1 MPTHTTRDIIQDARD
16 QLVGK
21 VPLPIDQ
28 CHEITRAL
36 VYKFLSSADTDTI
49 ALAGKPTYFVDAYN
63 ESHWDR
69 LMAPEQTANEI
80 QRLYTAGLTMLG
92 SREDIPSAFQTI
104 YQDAFIPY
112 NDPIVLRDFLG
123 IINKFNTDDTES
135 IGDAYETMLQYLGA
149 QASAGQFRTPRHI
162 IDFIVGIVN
171 PEQHETILDPACGTA
186 GFLAS
191 AYSHIAGANVGN
203 FSFSDQAV
211 LARNLVGYDISPDM
225 VKLATINLYLNH
237 RQSPDVSVYD
247 TLNERRTLERPL
259 RRHPGQPA
267 PLCRR
272 KGASARTSGTASAAA
287 APRLSSSITLSTHLN
302 DRGRAGVI
310 VPEGVIFQQQ
320 RGHTELRRLL
330 VENCLVA
337 VISLPGGV
345 FQPYS
350 GVKTSILIMDKALGR
365 KTDHIAFFKVEND
378 GYDLGAQRREIAAND
393 LPAVQAEIAEYL
405 RRLRG
410 GKSVDD
416 FEPTLGLVVAK
427 ERIADGGDYNLSGE
441 RYRNTGMRLSEFPIV
456 SLGEVVEIL
465 DKQRK
470 PITKHDRKAGPY
482 PYYGATG
489 VLDYVAGYIFDEPL
503 VLLGEDGAK
512 WEAGMR
518 SAYHVDG
525 KVWVNNHAHVL
536 RSKRDR
542 LLDKFLIEI
551 INQADLTPYI
561 TGVTVPKL
569 NQAKLKSIQIP
580 LPPLEVQREIVA
592 EIEEYQRV
600 IDGARA
606 VVDNWRPR
614 IAVDPEWPLTYIP
627 DAVADQPYSCKAG
640 PFGSTLKKESYVP
653 SGYKIYGQEQVIRND
668 VSFGD
673 YYIGEEKFRE
683 LASCKVEAGDV
694 LVSLVGTYG
703 KTLII
708 PNDHEPGI
716 INPRLL
722 KITLDANK
730 MIPEFFVAI
739 FAQETV
745 MSQVRAKS
753 HGGTMNILSMKIL
766 KDLRIPLPP
775 LETQQAIVAEIEAER
790 AAVDHARDLAAR
802 MQARIDA
809 AIGRVW
815 GG

>member
-49 ALAGKPTYFVDAYN
+49 ALEGKPTYFVDAYN

-92 SREDIPSAFQTI
+92 SREDIPPAFQAI

-171 PEQHETILDPACGTA
+171 PEKHETILDPACGTA

-247 TLNERRTLERPL
+247 TLTSEERWNDHYDVILANPPFMSPKGGIRPHQRYSISS
-259 RRHPGQPA
+259 RRSEA
-267 PLCRR
+267 LF
-272 KGASARTSGTASAAA
+272 ADY
-287 APRLSSSITLSTHLN
+287 IMTHLN

-378 GYDLGAQRREIAAND
+378 GYDLGAQRRQIAAND
-393 LPAVQAEIAEYL
+393 LPAVQIELAEYL
-405 RRLRG
+405 RRLRAG
-410 GKSVDD
+410 EPLDD
-416 FEPTLGLVVAK
+416 FAPTLGLVVAK

-441 RYRNTGMRLSEFPIV
+441 RYRIERVRHSKYRIV
-456 SLGEVVEIL
+456 PFEEVCTLEYGASLPKKNRV
-465 DKQRK
+465 D
-470 PITKHDRKAGPY
+470 GPY
-482 PYYGATG
+482 PVMGSNGISGYHNAFLIKGPAIIVGRKGSAGEVAYVDSDCFPIDTTYYVKMVDSERTDIIYLYHLLKT
-489 VLDYVAGYIFDEPL
+489 LD
-503 VLLGEDGAK
+503 
-512 WEAGMR
+512 
-518 SAYHVDG
+518 
-525 KVWVNNHAHVL
+525 L
-536 RSKRDR
+536 RSLRGGAG
-542 LLDKFLIEI
+542 I
-551 INQADLTPYI
+551 P
-561 TGVTVPKL
+561 GL
-569 NQAKLKSIQIP
+569 NRNDVYQKYQLP

-600 IDGARA
+600 ID
-606 VVDNWRPR
+606 
-614 IAVDPEWPLTYIP
+614 
-627 DAVADQPYSCKAG
+627 
-640 PFGSTLKKESYVP
+640 
-653 SGYKIYGQEQVIRND
+653 
-668 VSFGD
+668 
-673 YYIGEEKFRE
+673 
-683 LASCKVEAGDV
+683 EA
-694 LVSLVGTYG
+694 
-703 KTLII
+703 
-708 PNDHEPGI
+708 H
-716 INPRLL
+716 
-722 KITLDANK
+722 
-730 MIPEFFVAI
+730 
-739 FAQETV
+739 ETV
-745 MSQVRAKS
+745 VQMEQRIQDVIAKVW
-753 HGGTMNILSMKIL
+753 
-766 KDLRIPLPP
+766 
-775 LETQQAIVAEIEAER
+775 ETA
-790 AAVDHARDLAAR
+790 
-802 MQARIDA
+802 
-809 AIGRVW
+809 
-815 GG
+815 